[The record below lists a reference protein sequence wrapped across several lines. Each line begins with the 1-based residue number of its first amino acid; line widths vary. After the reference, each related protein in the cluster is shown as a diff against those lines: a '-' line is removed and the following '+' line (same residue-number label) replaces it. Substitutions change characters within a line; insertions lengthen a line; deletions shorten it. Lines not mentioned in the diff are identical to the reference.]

1 MIGRDV
7 ASAVRIPNAAL
18 VGTQAAAAAAAAGD
32 RVVADALV
40 ELSQSGVVV
49 QFSAPAQSLKIMGT
63 FTAMET
69 TPVPTAAAGAV
80 AAAAALARNVRLG

>member
-18 VGTQAAAAAAAAGD
+18 VGGQAAAAAGD

-69 TPVPTAAAGAV
+69 TPVSTAAAGAV
-80 AAAAALARNVRLG
+80 AAAAALARNVRLA